1 MQILLGPLL
10 RDLALGV
17 RRADCGRDEYEHS
30 LQVDLESYL
39 AEARGRY
46 RRPGGCQDYD
56 APIETMWQGRFV
68 SALKRGKW
76 EFAGR
81 TGGIRAVVILAEF
94 DGQYILVEQ
103 HRVAVGGPCLELP
116 AGLVGD
122 KDRNAT
128 IESTAVAELEE
139 EAGFTAARIERL
151 GDFHASPG
159 MLSESFTLVKAH
171 EVSRVGEG
179 GGIAGEED
187 IARRTGWR
195 CIRVTWR
202 DLADPDRLV
211 ARIAAALAG
220 GPVAD

>member
-1 MQILLGPLL
+1 MSWDP
-10 RDLALGV
+10 DF
-17 RRADCGRDEYEHS
+17 
-30 LQVDLESYL
+30 
-39 AEARGRY
+39 
-46 RRPGGCQDYD
+46 D

-94 DGQYILVEQ
+94 EGQYILVEQ

-171 EVSRVGEG
+171 EISRVGEG

-187 IARRTGWR
+187 ITVHLVPRAEIARFVEQKRAAN
-195 CIRVTWR
+195 VAM
-202 DLADPDRLV
+202 DVKLLLLLAPAFLGQ
-211 ARIAAALAG
+211 A
-220 GPVAD
+220 